1 MLVIFKQ
8 HHLKMLLISLLI
20 GLPLLACA
28 GNPTPQTIVMLT
40 RLPTLTPTGA
50 ANVAGAPAN
59 TPLPPQSDP
68 EAGVPAELATP
79 PPLAPESE
87 PTPQPVEE
95 MPTEAQP
102 EPATNSDAA
111 PANGDSSPVVI
122 ITVNDLQ
129 EYIEIQNVSDLPQD
143 LTGWS
148 LVSELDS
155 QKCNLAGTLDV
166 GETLRI
172 WALAAQAAQ
181 GGYNCGFSQEIWA
194 DEEADAAVLLNAAGV
209 EVSRMD

>member
-1 MLVIFKQ
+1 MLAMFKPYPFK
-8 HHLKMLLISLLI
+8 LLLISLLI

-28 GNPTPQTIVMLT
+28 GDPTPQTIVMLT

-50 ANVAGAPAN
+50 ANVDGVPAN
-59 TPLPPQSDP
+59 PPVPPQSEPD
-68 EAGVPAELATP
+68 ADVPAEVATQ

-87 PTPQPVEE
+87 PTPQP
-95 MPTEAQP
+95 EAQP
-102 EPATNSDAA
+102 EPATNSDPA
-111 PANGDSSPVVI
+111 PATSEESPVVI
-122 ITVNDLQ
+122 IAVNDLQ
-129 EYIEIQNVSDLPQD
+129 EYIDIQNVSDLPQD

-148 LVSELDS
+148 IVSELDS

-194 DEEADAAVLLNAAGV
+194 DQEADAAILLNVAGV